1 MPLPIR
7 NSHDD
12 SETSDVSSEEGSSSF
27 IEMNSHRSHHLTDSS
42 SDSSP
47 EIASSP
53 SSSLLVPSPLPSSLI
68 NENLN
73 DEEIARDEENRA
85 PANPRIAPRRLQN
98 AVRDIIR
105 EHYIFFL
112 LMWIIVILALA
123 VGTFVTFVEMLIVFR
138 RHHGDKC
145 DVPLHIFVWLN
156 VATFICK
163 FKSILIE

>member
-7 NSHDD
+7 DSHDD

-27 IEMNSHRSHHLTDSS
+27 IEMNSHRSHHHTDSS

-53 SSSLLVPSPLPSSLI
+53 SSSLLVPSPPSSSLI
-68 NENLN
+68 NENLH
-73 DEEIARDEENRA
+73 DEEIARDAENRA
-85 PANPRIAPRRLQN
+85 PANPHISPRLLQN

-105 EHYIFFL
+105 EHYICFL
-112 LMWIIVILALA
+112 LAWIIVILALA

-138 RHHGDKC
+138 RHHGDEC

-163 FKSILIE
+163 FKVS